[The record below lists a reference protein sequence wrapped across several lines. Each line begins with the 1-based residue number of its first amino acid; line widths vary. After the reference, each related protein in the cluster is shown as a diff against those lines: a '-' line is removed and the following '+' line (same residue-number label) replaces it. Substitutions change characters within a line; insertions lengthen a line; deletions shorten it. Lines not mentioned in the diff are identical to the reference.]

1 MGELVTTVTKF
12 KAKQGSE
19 NQLIEALRNFDNSSS
34 KSWQILSVGDNEYA
48 AINTYES
55 IENRTEDVVLGL
67 DWLDSITPLIE
78 LYDNGSRT
86 EAFSGIV
93 LHESE

>member
-1 MGELVTTVTKF
+1 MDELVTTVTKF
-12 KAKQGSE
+12 KAKQGCE
-19 NQLIEALRNFDNSSS
+19 NHLIEALRNFDNSSS
-34 KSWQILSVGDNEYA
+34 KSWQILSLGDNEYA

-67 DWLDSITPLIE
+67 DWLDSITPLLE

-93 LHESE
+93 LHESG